1 MHNIHTQCV
10 DGKMWVYMGADG
22 SEWVHGEARHKGNT
36 KTSPT
41 GDIYAP
47 IAHDFEPMAGEI
59 SPDMMFCGC

>member
-1 MHNIHTQCV
+1 
-10 DGKMWVYMGADG
+10 MWVYMGADG

-47 IAHDFEPMAGEI
+47 IAHDFEPMVGEI
-59 SPDMMFCGC
+59 SPDINQSINQ